1 MSMHKKIAFEEL
13 TQTLLL
19 AIELTSPEFALVRLN
34 ISSVLERCRQSK
46 FSLSGVQVTNCRE
59 FSKKGLE
66 RVSNPKGSFIVFI
79 NFQHSKL

>member
-19 AIELTSPEFALVRLN
+19 AIELTSEFALVRLN
-34 ISSVLERCRQSK
+34 ISSVLEQCRQSK
-46 FSLSGVQVTNCRE
+46 FSLSGVQVINGTE

-66 RVSNPKGSFIVFI
+66 RVSNPKGHWKSAR
-79 NFQHSKL
+79 N